1 MFYLNLFKALKTHN
15 VDYLLVGGLA
25 MNLHGVPRMTMDVD
39 LVIALDAGNIAK
51 LAGLA
56 KELGLYPNVPVK
68 LEDLADANKREAL
81 LAEKNLIALSLIS
94 STPATP
100 TVDIV
105 IHHPLD
111 FQKAFAKAVQRDIS
125 GTPVMLASIEDMIA
139 LKKAAGRAQ
148 DLSDITH
155 LERFLRDAN

>member
-1 MFYLNLFKALKTHN
+1 
-15 VDYLLVGGLA
+15 
-25 MNLHGVPRMTMDVD
+25 MTMDVD

-100 TVDIV
+100 MVDIV

>member
-1 MFYLNLFKALKTHN
+1 MFYLNLFKALKAYDI
-15 VDYLLVGGLA
+15 DYLLVGGLA

-51 LAGLA
+51 LANCA

-68 LEDLADANKREAL
+68 LEDLAIAKKREAL

-94 STPATP
+94 NTPATP
-100 TVDIV
+100 TVDIL

-111 FQKAFAKAVQRDIS
+111 FKEAFSRVVQRDIS
-125 GTPVMLASIEDMIA
+125 GTPVLLASLGDMIA

-148 DLSDITH
+148 DLSDIEH
-155 LERFLRDAN
+155 LERFLKG